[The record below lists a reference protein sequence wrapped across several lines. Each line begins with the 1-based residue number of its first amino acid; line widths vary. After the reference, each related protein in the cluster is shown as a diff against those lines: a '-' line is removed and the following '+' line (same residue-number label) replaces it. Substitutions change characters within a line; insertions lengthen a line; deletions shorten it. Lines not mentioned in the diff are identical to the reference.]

1 MGLTIPHRRVSR
13 ADMPQAF
20 NAVFG
25 IKTNFAAVAAVD
37 DQGNVIAGTGSGAA
51 SSASASSAAGTSAS
65 SSASAN
71 QAATTTASSAG
82 GIGNFG
88 KCSVPQIEFATG
100 FDNRKETSFEPVDRS
115 GSLSLITDESCD

>member
-1 MGLTIPHRRVSR
+1 MGSTFLRRRVSR
-13 ADMPQAF
+13 ADIHQAF

-37 DQGNVIAGTGSGAA
+37 NQGNVIAGTSSGAA
-51 SSASASSAAGTSAS
+51 SSASSSSAAGTSAS

-71 QAATTTASSAG
+71 QAATTTVSSAG

-100 FDNRKETSFEPVDRS
+100 FDNRRETSFEPVDRS
-115 GSLSLITDESCD
+115 RYLFLDHEQIV